1 MPEIDHIE
9 VPRNLFSS
17 SPSIR
22 LSYHCSPEGFYGTK
36 RSNAFDGTVRKSRK
50 EKEAEAAEAKRKEE
64 EESAARVY
72 AEYLDAF
79 EGEDTGR
86 KSGSGF
92 VPAGSR
98 TAYNDHGPKRPPDGP
113 SHNRNA
119 MMRRVSAPVHDTR
132 AL

>member
-1 MPEIDHIE
+1 
-9 VPRNLFSS
+9 
-17 SPSIR
+17 
-22 LSYHCSPEGFYGTK
+22 
-36 RSNAFDGTVRKSRK
+36 VRKSRK

-86 KSGSGF
+86 KPGSVF

-98 TAYNDHGPKRPPDGP
+98 AAYNDHGPKRPPDGP

-132 AL
+132 TLSQICSQSPSPPAGPKPKGKRAMDAFLEEIKK